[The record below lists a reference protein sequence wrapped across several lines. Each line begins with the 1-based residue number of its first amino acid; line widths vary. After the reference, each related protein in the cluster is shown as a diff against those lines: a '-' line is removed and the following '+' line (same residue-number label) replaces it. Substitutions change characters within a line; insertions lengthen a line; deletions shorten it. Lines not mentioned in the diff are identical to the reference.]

1 MLFGPV
7 LHDQQ
12 ATVCRHLL
20 CLVCQLL
27 PCYTLC
33 YYWIC
38 RQKPFQM
45 YLTAQGLGTPGRS
58 LVGGGGRLG
67 APPVKYSTYRA
78 DSGAKPLDCAERVP
92 LYFPM
97 PHTLDAARENQS
109 G

>member
-1 MLFGPV
+1 MPSLALSGLPAPALLHAV
-7 LHDQQ
+7 L
-12 ATVCRHLL
+12 LL
-20 CLVCQLL
+20 DL
-27 PCYTLC
+27 PSEALSNVSDCS
-33 YYWIC
+33 
-38 RQKPFQM
+38 
-45 YLTAQGLGTPGRS
+45 GTGNSRKEP
-58 LVGGGGRLG
+58 GGGGRLG